1 MQDRRSLRLTAGVV
15 KFGLHFVES
24 LALFDYGFGIGL
36 RLDSAALLVAIFA
49 AEAEKVE
56 TSQNISQRDT
66 IRMRFEYEWAVGTPS
81 TPGSQPASPSTL
93 RTSRHLPKALEKL
106 RDGSCS

>member
-66 IRMRFEYEWAVGTPS
+66 IRIRFGCDSNTSGQLAHQVRPA
-81 TPGSQPASPSTL
+81 PSQPPPPHSVRLDNSPRL
-93 RTSRHLPKALEKL
+93 
-106 RDGSCS
+106 